1 MFFIGG
7 PCHRHREAAAALH
20 DAILGGKSRG
30 EGTLQPLR
38 WTLILQ
44 LFRRVLAP
52 QLWGM
57 ESGGLWVP
65 SYNSS
70 SRMRG

>member
-1 MFFIGG
+1 MCFIGG
-7 PCHRHREAAAALH
+7 PCHRHREAAALH
-20 DAILGGKSRG
+20 DAILGGKSRV

-38 WTLILQ
+38 GTLILQ

-57 ESGGLWVP
+57 VSLGACGFLPTTPLRE
-65 SYNSS
+65 
-70 SRMRG
+70 